1 HTPNL
6 LKRIGKPVLVVAG
19 SEDSVVG
26 PLAQDVEPLSGEQI
40 QFILIDGADHF
51 FLDLYLEEVAEEV
64 VEWLQQ

>member
-1 HTPNL
+1 
-6 LKRIGKPVLVVAG
+6 
-19 SEDSVVG
+19 VG